1 MVNVATEFHT
11 QTWHGMAWHGMAGH
25 VARMG
30 RKKILIGFSWISEK
44 ERDTAKQATW
54 QPHKK
59 NNTAHQKTYEKHMG
73 TTCIHSNQ
81 EIKLA
86 LQRQQLP

>member
-1 MVNVATEFHT
+1 MVSN
-11 QTWHGMAWHGMAGH
+11 
-25 VARMG
+25 
-30 RKKILIGFSWISEK
+30 
-44 ERDTAKQATW
+44 TAKQSTW
-54 QPHKK
+54 QPHK

-73 TTCIHSNQ
+73 TTGIHSNQ